1 MWDARSRADDWGR
14 RRIARA
20 RPTVERT
27 SREYE
32 TSARGDITRVKEIDL
47 VRITHQD
54 ARVRAAI
61 ARETHE
67 RRFGVLSAR
76 ERRDLDLHANE
87 SSERAR

>member
-1 MWDARSRADDWGR
+1 
-14 RRIARA
+14 
-20 RPTVERT
+20 
-27 SREYE
+27 
-32 TSARGDITRVKEIDL
+32 
-47 VRITHQD
+47 
-54 ARVRAAI
+54 VRAAI